1 MEFNLLDCKWWR
13 VLGRVR
19 KVVLRDLGVIVGKGR
34 GRGRVDNRVIN
45 VIDAILKKLYG
56 NKDVL
61 FGLIPY

>member
-1 MEFNLLDCKWWR
+1 M
-13 VLGRVR
+13 
-19 KVVLRDLGVIVGKGR
+19 LRDLGVIVGKGR

-45 VIDAILKKLYG
+45 LIDAILKKLYG